1 MDNKNNYVLK
11 ENVKSGSVYVADDVI
26 AMIAGLAAIRDVEG
40 VSAVGDSTKKNIASY
55 NVKKAA
61 KGVKVEVVDDTVKVD
76 ISLAI
81 AYGYNIPETCSK
93 VQKKVQSTIENMTGL
108 KVKGVNL
115 RIAGLN
121 ID

>member
-1 MDNKNNYVLK
+1 MDNKNNYVLR
-11 ENVKSGSVYVADDVI
+11 EDVKSGSVYLAEDVI

-40 VSAVGDSTKKNIASY
+40 VSAVGDSTKKSIASY

-61 KGVKVEVVDDTVKVD
+61 KGVKVEVVNDTVKVD

-115 RIAGLN
+115 RIASLN
-121 ID
+121 MD

>member
-1 MDNKNNYVLK
+1 MDNKNNYLLK
-11 ENVKSGSVYVADDVI
+11 EDVKSGSVYLAEDVI

-40 VSAVGDSTKKNIASY
+40 VSAVGDSTKKHLASH

-61 KGVKVEVVDDTVKVD
+61 RGVKVEVSDNTVKVD

-81 AYGYNIPETCSK
+81 AYGYNVPETCRK
-93 VQKKVQSTIENMTGL
+93 VQKKVQTNIENMTGL
-108 KVKGVNL
+108 KVQSVNL
-115 RIAGLN
+115 RIASLS

>member
-1 MDNKNNYVLK
+1 MDNKNNYLLK
-11 ENVKSGSVYVADDVI
+11 DDAATGKVYLADDVI

-40 VSAVGDSTKKNIASY
+40 VSAVGDSTKKSLASQ

-61 KGVKVEVVDDTVKVD
+61 RGVKVEVVNDTVKVD

-93 VQKKVQSTIENMTGL
+93 VQKKVQTNIENMTGL
-108 KVKGVNL
+108 KVQSVNL

-121 ID
+121 MD

>member
-1 MDNKNNYVLK
+1 MDNKNNYLLK
-11 ENVKSGSVYVADDVI
+11 EENGKGRVYLADDVI

-40 VSAVGDSTKKNIASY
+40 VSAVGESTKKSIASY

-61 KGVKVEVVDDTVKVD
+61 RGVKVEVVDDTVKVD

-81 AYGYNIPETCSK
+81 AYGYNIPETCAK

-108 KVKGVNL
+108 SVKSVNL

-121 ID
+121 MD